1 MESKISLR
9 VSDEDLEIIDS
20 FIGRH
25 DFSNRSEFMREA
37 ALEYIT
43 RHSIR
48 KGESE
53 IPARIHLPKRFK
65 HSIHYLISL
74 DYFDSWEDALQE
86 LVKRGLLT
94 IDPEKVESKLR
105 LYGEIGGRVESIIE
119 LENEKNREYLKR

>member
-25 DFSNRSEFMREA
+25 DFSNRSEFIREA
-37 ALEYIT
+37 ALEYIS

-48 KGESE
+48 KGERE

-74 DYFDSWEDALQE
+74 DYFDSWEHALQE
-86 LVKRGLLT
+86 LVKKGLLT
-94 IDPEKVESKLR
+94 INAEEVESKLR

-119 LENEKNREYLKR
+119 LDKERNRKYLRR

>member
-25 DFSNRSEFMREA
+25 DFSNRSEFLREA

-43 RHSIR
+43 RHSVR
-48 KGESE
+48 RGESE
-53 IPARIHLPKRFK
+53 IPARINLPKRFK
-65 HSIHYLISL
+65 HSIHYLISM
-74 DYFDSWEDALQE
+74 DYFESWEDALQD

-94 IDPEKVESKLR
+94 IDPAEIEKKLVM
-105 LYGEIGGRVESIIE
+105 YGEIGGRVESIIA
-119 LENEKNREYLKR
+119 LEKEKDREYLQR